1 VELKRQIDEFIRSK
15 RKGPAAAEVAAK
27 ADKMDE

>member
-15 RKGPAAAEVAAK
+15 RKGPAAAEVAK